1 MPRWIS
7 RDKGYARRRQQW
19 RQKKYEPVQ
28 WTPPPS
34 PQKGQLALG
43 RRQHPVAPVPGGT
56 GKSITSILLKEAWVG
71 ETGPRQE
78 VCPLAG
84 TRPGSGEEV
93 SPAPALRSPPW
104 PVGLRPAPP
113 DVHFRQPAGLGDWEG
128 LDKQPG
134 GASLPLDR
142 IPLGHSFFPLEAAW
156 EGGCGVRQTRA

>member
-1 MPRWIS
+1 M
-7 RDKGYARRRQQW
+7 DL
-19 RQKKYEPVQ
+19 
-28 WTPPPS
+28 
-34 PQKGQLALG
+34 KGQRVCQEEAAMETEEIRACPMDSPSLPSEGPAGPGEKAAPSRPSSWWNWEKHHLD
-43 RRQHPVAPVPGGT
+43 VAEGGD
-56 GKSITSILLKEAWVG
+56 WVG